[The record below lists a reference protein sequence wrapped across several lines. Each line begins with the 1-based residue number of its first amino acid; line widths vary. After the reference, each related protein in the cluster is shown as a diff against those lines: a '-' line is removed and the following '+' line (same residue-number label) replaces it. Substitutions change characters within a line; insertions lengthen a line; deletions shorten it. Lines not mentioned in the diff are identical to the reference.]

1 MTWFKL
7 YCRCVHVTK
16 SWHCPC
22 NSSISMRSYH
32 NLNFIKD
39 LTRKYAFFWKVALV
53 QVQQLGTDTRYKLE
67 ILHQCGKRVKTKS
80 QKVLG
85 ANSYICRSYR
95 GKTGR
100 GALGESWIGLK
111 LNWQTFWKYQNLEIW
126 FSENFDNS
134 CQNGS
139 EQQFYFF
146 INFTHKKKNRET
158 TRIHEKCLE
167 KKIKPIL

>member
-100 GALGESWIGLK
+100 GPFCLSRVNIRIFFSVLNSLLKNSRKAAQEKQKSFKFWEGL
-111 LNWQTFWKYQNLEIW
+111 WQ
-126 FSENFDNS
+126 
-134 CQNGS
+134 
-139 EQQFYFF
+139 
-146 INFTHKKKNRET
+146 NRQVN
-158 TRIHEKCLE
+158 
-167 KKIKPIL
+167 